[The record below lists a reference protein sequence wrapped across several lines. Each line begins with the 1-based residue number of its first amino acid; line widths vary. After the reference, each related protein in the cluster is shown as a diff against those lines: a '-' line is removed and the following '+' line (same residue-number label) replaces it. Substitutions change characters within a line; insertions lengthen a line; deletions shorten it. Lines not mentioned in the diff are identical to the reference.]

1 MEIPIFVLIFVLLN
15 NKDMDID
22 IKIIYDHKWKF
33 YRLNVTDN
41 KGTFTVSRV
50 YDKEYDAEI
59 AAGIMKSMF
68 DKIDDRKDFDLNLFD
83 FNIRATLRIIDS
95 FGKW

>member
-1 MEIPIFVLIFVLLN
+1 
-15 NKDMDID
+15 MDIN
-22 IKIIYDHKWKF
+22 IKISYNYKSCF
-33 YRLNVTDN
+33 YKLIVTDSEDKVIPFVN
-41 KGTFTVSRV
+41 TRV

>member
-1 MEIPIFVLIFVLLN
+1 
-15 NKDMDID
+15 MDIN
-22 IKIIYDHKWKF
+22 IKISYNYKCDF
-33 YRLNVTDN
+33 YKLIVTDSEDKVIPFVN
-41 KGTFTVSRV
+41 ARV

-68 DKIDDRKDFDLNLFD
+68 DKIDDRKDFDINLFD